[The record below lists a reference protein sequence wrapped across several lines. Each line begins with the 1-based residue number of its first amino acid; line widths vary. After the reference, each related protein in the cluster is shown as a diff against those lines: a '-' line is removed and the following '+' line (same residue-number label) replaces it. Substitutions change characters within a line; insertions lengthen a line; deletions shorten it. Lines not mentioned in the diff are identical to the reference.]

1 MRRRPRSGRS
11 RMVQMSI
18 SVPRFVHDELE
29 TYRKKLGIGMSE
41 LVRRIVTDAVLR
53 KREEGQP

>member
-1 MRRRPRSGRS
+1 
-11 RMVQMSI
+11 MVQMSI